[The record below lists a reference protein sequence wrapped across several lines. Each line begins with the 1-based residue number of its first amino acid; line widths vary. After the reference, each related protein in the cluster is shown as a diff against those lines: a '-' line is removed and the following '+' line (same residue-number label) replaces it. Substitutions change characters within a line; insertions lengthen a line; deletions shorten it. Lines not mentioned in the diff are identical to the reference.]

1 MAKAADI
8 RGKKSM
14 QTVLITGASG
24 GIGTR
29 MRTLLKGV
37 YPRLRLSDLNTPPDL
52 AADETFVAADLAD
65 LAAVERIVEG
75 VDGIVHLGGYSIEGP
90 WETILS
96 ANIVGCYNL
105 FEAARRKRV
114 KRIVFAS
121 SNHAV
126 GFYPRSRRIGI
137 DDHVRPDSRY
147 GVSKAFGEA
156 LGALYAFKHGLRVT
170 CIRIGN
176 FGEAPVDR
184 RRLSIWISPEDL
196 AQLVRIGLDHPD
208 IRYEVFFGASDNARG
223 WWDNAEAFRYGYR
236 PQGRGED
243 FSDSALAADAKLP
256 PDRIGDWYEG
266 GPFCSDEYDGDEELS
281 PR

>member
-1 MAKAADI
+1 
-8 RGKKSM
+8 M

-29 MRTLLKGV
+29 LRSLLKGV
-37 YPRLRLSDLNTPPDL
+37 YPHLRLSDLKTPSDL
-52 AADETFVAADLAD
+52 AADEKFVAADLAD
-65 LAAVERIVEG
+65 LAAMERVVDG
-75 VDGIVHLGGYSIEGP
+75 VDGIVHLGGHSVEGP

-105 FEAARRKRV
+105 FEAARRKGV
-114 KRIVFAS
+114 ARIVFAS

-126 GFYPRSRRIGI
+126 GFYPRARRIGI
-137 DDHVRPDSRY
+137 DHHVRPDSRY
-147 GVSKAFGEA
+147 GVSKALGEA

-176 FGEAPVDR
+176 FGDAPVDR
-184 RRLSIWISPEDL
+184 RRLSIWIKPEDL
-196 AQLVRIGLDHPD
+196 VQLIRIGLEHPD
-208 IRYEVFFGASDNARG
+208 IRHEVFFGASDNVRG

-236 PQGRGED
+236 PQGRSEE
-243 FSDSALAADAKLP
+243 FRDSALAADAKLP
-256 PDRIGDWYEG
+256 ADRIGDWYEG
-266 GPFCSDEYDGDEELS
+266 GPYCSDEYDGDEELS